1 MKQIIKPVTSINGSL
16 VVPGDKSISHR
27 AVMLGAI
34 AKGETEISGFLNA
47 DDCQS
52 TIRVFR
58 QLGTTIEQI
67 DSTTYKVTGLGL
79 RGLQEPTEILDV
91 GNSGTTI
98 RLIAGI
104 LAGQNIYTVLTG
116 DSSIVKRPMKRVV
129 EPLVQMG
136 AIIDGRDNGNYAPLT
151 IRGTALN
158 GITYQSK
165 VASAQVKSAILFA
178 GLYADTTTTVIEPY
192 LSRDHSEKML
202 SQFGAKLNIEEG
214 RVTVWPIEELSG
226 QKVIVPGDFSSAA
239 FFIAA
244 ALIVPN
250 SKLLIKNVG
259 VNPAR
264 IGFLEAVI
272 AMKGKVELINQ
283 RNYGN
288 EPVADLL
295 VESSELE
302 GIEISGEWI
311 PKIIDELPLIAVL
324 GCYAEGVT
332 KVTSAKELRV
342 KETDRIQSIHVG
354 LANLGVTVDELEDG
368 FIIEGKQSI
377 NGGVVSSFGDHRIG
391 MALAIAGLAAKKQV
405 VIERAEAISISYPQF
420 FEDLAALCKD

>member
-151 IRGTALN
+151 IRGNALN

>member
-151 IRGTALN
+151 IRGNALN

-354 LANLGVTVDELEDG
+354 LTNLGVTVDELEDG